1 MKKQKGKWGHRW
13 IALIGGSLFL
23 NFLPILYPY
32 ASTTNQC
39 CAAERIMYM
48 DQEMQGD
55 AMLRMINEERGRLG
69 LIQLVKDESLT
80 KAAMIRAGEQQSLF
94 SHTRPD
100 GTPFYTVFSQ
110 IGIRGTIKGEN
121 LAKGKCGQY
130 KQVVQAWFESKG
142 HRENLLRDRFT
153 KVGTGYVEE
162 DGIGYWCLLFA
173 N

>member
-1 MKKQKGKWGHRW
+1 
-13 IALIGGSLFL
+13 
-23 NFLPILYPY
+23 
-32 ASTTNQC
+32 
-39 CAAERIMYM
+39 
-48 DQEMQGD
+48 
-55 AMLRMINEERGRLG
+55 MLRMINEERRRLG
-69 LIQLVKDESLT
+69 LIQLVKDERLT
-80 KAAMIRAGEQQSLF
+80 RAAMIRAGEQQLCF

-121 LAKGKCGQY
+121 LAKGESGQY

-142 HRENLLRDRFT
+142 HRENLLRDRFA